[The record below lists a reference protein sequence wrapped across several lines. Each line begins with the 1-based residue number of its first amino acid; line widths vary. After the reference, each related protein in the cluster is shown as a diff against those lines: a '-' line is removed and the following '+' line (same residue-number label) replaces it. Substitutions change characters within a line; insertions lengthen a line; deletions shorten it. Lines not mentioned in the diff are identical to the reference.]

1 MRAVLAV
8 ASRGGGVDVSVLSK
22 HLLESVPFPDPRAVC
37 VDVWTSA
44 DARLAIVLASNEG
57 PVAVSAGASG
67 CVWTHIGQL
76 YQSPLVS
83 ATENLAR
90 DVAATPGR
98 WSAIA
103 IDGRARML
111 VAATSPSGA
120 EPLFYAVREGCV
132 YVSSSARAAA
142 AAVGWSGTTTT
153 VALTSMVNNGFVA
166 SRRTPFD
173 GVESLPPGSALIV
186 DDTGRRVHDHLATI
200 LQSQRRAT
208 DAELD
213 ELHDAFVASFQPLRA
228 AGQPVNLSLSG
239 GKDSRLVLAGLLAC
253 GVEVRASTLATG
265 APADVEIAT
274 EVARVARIQHELRSP
289 AAVGALPP
297 SRRIDLYSETVHTLR
312 LTDGMLHGYKS
323 FGHATT
329 FRSEPVTLAGGGGEV
344 LRGGYGHGLLSPKL
358 QPPAALVTRE
368 LHKGFGR
375 HSAVIRPEATIEYD
389 DILRAEL
396 AERYHGLSE
405 AQILDRSYLDY
416 RSAGWLARSIR
427 AQSRTASAVH
437 PACDNALMSVALRID
452 PSERSSERPLH
463 ELMRR
468 LLPKLAALP
477 FADDEWGFQ
486 RSLSQRS
493 RRLWRKRTSKPN
505 TPPAAAAPTITD
517 WRDRFNREPLA
528 AEITSTVHSACTDTL
543 LGSVLD
549 ATAFDALRS
558 SPQWAPPRSTQ
569 LAFNTYSA
577 AVLATGDWLSNDI
590 TPRPID
596 VPTA

>member
-1 MRAVLAV
+1 MRAFLAV
-8 ASRGGGVDVSVLSK
+8 ASRGGTVDGAVLSER
-22 HLLESVPFPDPRAVC
+22 LVEGVQFPDPSAVC
-37 VDVWTSA
+37 ADAWTSR

-57 PVAVSAGASG
+57 AVALSAGASG
-67 CVWTHIGQL
+67 CVWTHVGQL
-76 YQSPLVS
+76 HRSPLVS
-83 ATENLAR
+83 ATQNLAR

-103 IDGRARML
+103 IDGRQRLL
-111 VAATSPSGA
+111 VAATSSSGA
-120 EPLFYAVREGCV
+120 EPLFYAERGSCV
-132 YVSSSARAAA
+132 YVSSSARATA
-142 AAVGWSGTTTT
+142 AAVDWSGTPTT

-208 DAELD
+208 DADLD
-213 ELHDAFVASFQPLRA
+213 ELHDAYVASFQPLRA
-228 AGQPVNLSLSG
+228 AGQPVNVALGG
-239 GKDSRLVLAGLLAC
+239 GKDSRLVLAGLLAS

-265 APADVEIAT
+265 PPVDVEIAT
-274 EVARVARIQHELRSP
+274 EVARVAGIQHQVRSP
-289 AAVGALPP
+289 VAAGAVPP
-297 SRRIDLYSETVHTLR
+297 SRQIDLYAETVHTLR
-312 LTDGMLHGYKS
+312 VTDGMLHGYKF

-329 FRSEPVTLAGGGGEV
+329 YRSEPVSLAGVGGEV
-344 LRGGYGHGLLSPKL
+344 LRGGYGHGLLSPRV
-358 QPPAALVTRE
+358 QFPAALITRA

-375 HSAVIRPEATIEYD
+375 HSAVIRPQATIEYD

-396 AERYHGLSE
+396 AERYRGLSG
-405 AQILDRSYLDY
+405 AQMLDRAYLDY
-416 RSAGWLARSIR
+416 RSACWLATSIR

-437 PACDNALMSVALRID
+437 PACDNALMSVVLRID
-452 PSERSSERPLH
+452 PSERSSERPIY

-468 LLPKLAALP
+468 LVPKLAALP

-486 RSLSQRS
+486 RSLRQRAM
-493 RRLWRKRTSKPN
+493 RLWRKRISKPN
-505 TPPAAAAPTITD
+505 TAPVAAAPTITD

-528 AEITSTVHSACTDTL
+528 AEITSTVRSACTDTL

-549 ATAFDALRS
+549 AAEFDELRS

-569 LAFNTYSA
+569 LAFNMYSA
-577 AVLATGDWLSNDI
+577 ALLATGDWLGNEI
-590 TPRPID
+590 IPRPIE